1 MLAYPRLPRYL
12 GEYHAHY
19 KNSWDLSTKFSLGK
33 KYATGNQMRQKERME
48 KGSEE
53 MKVPLKMDKH
63 NDNDDLFPVH
73 QQEQEQE
80 Q

>member
-1 MLAYPRLPRYL
+1 
-12 GEYHAHY
+12 
-19 KNSWDLSTKFSLGK
+19 
-33 KYATGNQMRQKERME
+33 ME

-80 Q
+80 QWKKEVGKVSVTCAWSKVLRAAGGRAGSGSQVHTAQALETRGWM

>member
-1 MLAYPRLPRYL
+1 
-12 GEYHAHY
+12 
-19 KNSWDLSTKFSLGK
+19 
-33 KYATGNQMRQKERME
+33 MRQKERME

-63 NDNDDLFPVH
+63 NDNDDLFPVQ